1 MKQENQTFLKIE
13 FTAPSGKL
21 DVHKEAIGHAFTCE
35 DTHVTAIAVLT
46 FFLDKGIFL
55 KGMLSIRE
63 AR

>member
-13 FTAPSGKL
+13 FTAPGRKL

-46 FFLDKGIFL
+46 LLDFFFGQGNFPQ
-55 KGMLSIRE
+55 RHVVH
-63 AR
+63 